1 MMNDQDVSLAA
12 IDQYM
17 REVRWIAPLTNEEE
31 TVLLS
36 CIERGVDGQQAY
48 DRLTQGY
55 LPLMIGLAKRLVR
68 YCRDMDFLDLVQ
80 EGNEAFL
87 RGLQKYDARK
97 QEASFGTFIF
107 SWVRVAMLTALW
119 RYQGSIR
126 VPLHKVRA
134 IKRMKDVN
142 DDLYLLLHREPT
154 IAETAVGMKMTEWDV
169 RELIVLQEQQVVS
182 LDAYMDEDE
191 EMTLGEMIEDTL
203 ASVFVDED
211 GFSVEDVL
219 TSLTEQ
225 ERAVVLARYG
235 FDDDDDEPRTQQEVA
250 QVLGMRL
257 SKVQHLERRARI
269 RLRRVLEH
277 PESLYQL
284 MAS

>member
-17 REVRWIAPLTNEEE
+17 REVRGIAPLTSEEE
-31 TVLLS
+31 ASLLS
-36 CIERGVDGQQAY
+36 CLEHGVDVQQVR

-55 LPLMIGLAKRLVR
+55 LPLMIGLAKRFVR
-68 YCRDMDFLDLVQ
+68 YCRDMDLLDLVQ

-87 RGLQKYDARK
+87 QGLQKYDAKK

-119 RYQGSIR
+119 RYQESIH

-154 IAETAVGMKMTEWDV
+154 IAETATEMGMTQWKI
-169 RELIVLQEQQVVS
+169 RELVVLQEQQVVS
-182 LDAYMDEDE
+182 LDAYVGEDE
-191 EMTLGEMIEDTL
+191 EMTELVPFRIVGTEALGSS
-203 ASVFVDED
+203 AVDHRD
-211 GFSVEDVL
+211 
-219 TSLTEQ
+219 
-225 ERAVVLARYG
+225 ERQLPG
-235 FDDDDDEPRTQQEVA
+235 P
-250 QVLGMRL
+250 
-257 SKVQHLERRARI
+257 
-269 RLRRVLEH
+269 LRNA
-277 PESLYQL
+277 PEGDP
-284 MAS
+284 

>member
-1 MMNDQDVSLAA
+1 MMNDQGVSLAA

-17 REVRWIAPLTNEEE
+17 REVRGIAPLTNEEE

-36 CIERGVDGQQAY
+36 CLEHGVDVQQAC

-55 LPLMIGLAKRLVR
+55 LPLMIGLAKRFVR
-68 YCRDMDFLDLVQ
+68 YCRDMDLLDLMQ

-87 RGLQKYDARK
+87 QGLQKYDAKK

-119 RYQGSIR
+119 RYQGSIH

-154 IAETAVGMKMTEWDV
+154 IAETAAEMGMTQWKI
-169 RELIVLQEQQVVS
+169 RELVVLQEQQVVS
-182 LDAYMDEDE
+182 LDAYVGEDK

-203 ASVFVDED
+203 ATVCVDED

-225 ERAVVLARYG
+225 ERAVVFARYG
-235 FDDDDDEPRTQQEVA
+235 FGDDESHTQQEVA
-250 QVLGMRL
+250 QMLGMKL
-257 SKVQHLERRARI
+257 SKVQELERRARI
-269 RLRRVLEH
+269 HLRRVLEH
-277 PESLYQL
+277 PESLDQL

>member
-1 MMNDQDVSLAA
+1 MNDQGVSLAA

-17 REVRWIAPLTNEEE
+17 REVRGIAPLTSEEE
-31 TVLLS
+31 TALLS
-36 CIERGVDGQQAY
+36 CLEHGVDVQQAR

-55 LPLMIGLAKRLVR
+55 LPLMIGLAKRFVR
-68 YCRDMDFLDLVQ
+68 YCRDMDLLDLVQ

-87 RGLQKYDARK
+87 QGLQKYDAKK

-119 RYQGSIR
+119 RYQGSIH

-154 IAETAVGMKMTEWDV
+154 VAETAVEMGMTQWKI
-169 RELIVLQEQQVVS
+169 RELVVLQEQQVVS
-182 LDAYMDEDE
+182 LDAYVGEDE

-203 ASVFVDED
+203 ATVCVDED

-225 ERAVVLARYG
+225 ECAVVLARYG
-235 FDDDDDEPRTQQEVA
+235 FGEDESHTQHEVA
-250 QVLGMRL
+250 QMLGMKL
-257 SKVQHLERRARI
+257 SKVQELERRARI

-277 PESLYQL
+277 PESLDQL